1 MKVNRPT
8 IRHLLTLLLVAAIA
22 PVASGCGEK
31 AEPTTP
37 DKVRPDKINLMLDW
51 EPNANH
57 AGIYTAIADGSF
69 TNRALVVDP
78 KIPAD
83 GAGVIQQVE
92 AGHVDLGITYPSYLL
107 QARAKGAKVKAIAA
121 LVNEPL
127 NSLIWLKKSGI
138 KNIEGLKGKTVAVS
152 GDDNS
157 STLNTILVSHK
168 VEPKSVKQVNVGYK
182 LQQILVAGKA
192 DASITGYWNVEGVT
206 LKQLG
211 LKPVVTPVDKAGSPS
226 YPELV
231 IIANEA
237 NLEDGRRVE
246 TYRRFIG
253 GLREGT
259 AHAADDAQV
268 AFNAIDK
275 KFPDFGSTARDKKM
289 NMASLRVTLPVLAQT
304 NIGENPF
311 GWLDPDTWDNYAEW
325 MFEHGELP
333 SNAKDFDQAIT
344 NSLLPGEVPGAGTSD
359 TSDDDTGSVNQ

>member
-1 MKVNRPT
+1 VNKNRPT
-8 IRHLLTLLLVAAIA
+8 LRLLLLPLIAALA
-22 PVASGCGEK
+22 LAATGCGEK
-31 AEPTTP
+31 TEPTTP
-37 DKVRPDKINLMLDW
+37 DDVRPDKINLMLDW
-51 EPNANH
+51 TPNANH
-57 AGIYTAIADGSF
+57 AGIYTGMADGSF

-121 LVNEPL
+121 LVNKPL

-138 KNIEGLKGKTVAVS
+138 KNIEGLEGKTVAVS

-157 STLNTILVSHK
+157 STLNTILVSHH

-206 LKQLG
+206 LKAAG
-211 LKPVVTPVDKAGSPS
+211 LKPVITPVDKAGSPT

-231 IIANEA
+231 IIANEN

-253 GLREGT
+253 GLQEGT
-259 AHAADDAQV
+259 KNAVENPQTAFDA
-268 AFNAIDK
+268 IEK
-275 KFPDFGSTARDKKM
+275 KFPDFGSTARDEKL

-304 NIGENPF
+304 NIGDNPF

-333 SNAKDFDQAIT
+333 SNATGFDKAIT
-344 NSLLPGEVPGAGTSD
+344 NSLLPGEVPGAGVAE
-359 TSDDDTGSVNQ
+359 TSDDDTGSVNR